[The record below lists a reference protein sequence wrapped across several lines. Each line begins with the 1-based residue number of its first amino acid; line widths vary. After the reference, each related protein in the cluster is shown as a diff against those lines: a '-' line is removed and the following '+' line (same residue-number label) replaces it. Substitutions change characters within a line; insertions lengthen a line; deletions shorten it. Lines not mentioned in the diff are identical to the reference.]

1 MLSEVLPNV
10 FKYSD
15 RNTWTDRVD
24 RSDASNCVVKS
35 AQFFTHLAV
44 LDTSTVN
51 SVTIA
56 RRNREDFITQKKTGL
71 ETSIFYLYCVLC
83 FLRQPFNILI
93 YLTAA
98 GVGAVWRL

>member
-1 MLSEVLPNV
+1 MLSEVLPNL

-24 RSDASNCVVKS
+24 RSDASNRVIKS

-44 LDTSTVN
+44 LYTSTVK

-56 RRNREDFITQKKTGL
+56 RGNKEDFITQKKTGL
-71 ETSIFYLYCVLC
+71 ETPISICIVFFVS
-83 FLRQPFNILI
+83 
-93 YLTAA
+93 
-98 GVGAVWRL
+98 